1 MGGGVESSA
10 AMPAGILGRILE
22 RKRAEVAARRREVPV
37 TDLRARIGAVG
48 PVRDFGASLRRK
60 PGEAPRVIA
69 EFKRASPSAGP
80 IRPGADAGI
89 VTADYAAAGAAALS
103 ILTDEVDFDGS
114 LADLGAARARVGLPL
129 LRKDFVVDEYQVVE
143 ARAAGADA
151 VLLIV
156 AALDDGRLR
165 GFHDA
170 AGELGLAALV
180 EVHDAAEAERAVR
193 LGARIVG
200 VNARNLDTLTIDP
213 TLFGRVATLL
223 PPGTITV
230 AESGLRT
237 PADVRAV
244 AGAGADAI
252 LVGEALMREP
262 SPGDALRRLMEP

>member
-1 MGGGVESSA
+1 
-10 AMPAGILGRILE
+10 MPAGILGRILE

-37 TDLRARIGAVG
+37 TDLRARIGGVG
-48 PVRDFGASLRRK
+48 PVRDFGAALRRE
-60 PGEAPRVIA
+60 PGTEAPRVIA

-193 LGARIVG
+193 LGARIIG
-200 VNARNLDTLTIDP
+200 VNARNLDTLAIDP

-223 PPGTITV
+223 PAGTVTV